1 MLKSIKETINN
12 LIQSFDNDK
21 HGFSGRKLTAFWF
34 VMVTTYLEYK
44 FVDFTNIV
52 EVVSINLLLVL
63 LLLGVVTFEQIIKFK
78 SGSDGAKKTDK
89 NSDTNS
95 NNTDPNNSV

>member
-1 MLKSIKETINN
+1 MWKKIKETINN

-34 VMVTTYLEYK
+34 VMLTTCLEYK
-44 FVDFTNIV
+44 YTNVDNIV
-52 EVVSINLLLVL
+52 EIASINKLLVL

-78 SGSDGAKKTDK
+78 SGQDAEKQPAK
-89 NSDTNS
+89 NSDTN
-95 NNTDPNNSV
+95 NINTDPNNSV